1 MLFTISVVI
10 WNNYGASNKI
20 SLNLYSKH
28 ESYKVTIAKL
38 QATNKWTYCNTESEN
53 IGTELASITD
63 AWSIAISPRYLM
75 QELCDIDCNSYAK

>member
-1 MLFTISVVI
+1 MHF
-10 WNNYGASNKI
+10 
-20 SLNLYSKH
+20 

-63 AWSIAISPRYLM
+63 A
-75 QELCDIDCNSYAK
+75 